1 MFKYFNYI
9 AQIKMSEPEK
19 KKVLIVDDAQFV
31 RYRLKKIVAKMDF
44 AEVVGEASNGI
55 EGVSLYKKLKPD
67 LVTMDLV
74 MPDSDGLNAIE
85 QIIKFDKDAKIVVIS
100 AIGQEMSVIDA
111 KEKGASDYIKK
122 PFKEEEVY
130 RTFERYL
137 KM

>member
-55 EGVSLYKKLKPD
+55 EGV
-67 LVTMDLV
+67 
-74 MPDSDGLNAIE
+74 
-85 QIIKFDKDAKIVVIS
+85 
-100 AIGQEMSVIDA
+100 
-111 KEKGASDYIKK
+111 
-122 PFKEEEVY
+122 
-130 RTFERYL
+130 
-137 KM
+137 

>member
-1 MFKYFNYI
+1 
-9 AQIKMSEPEK
+9 MSEPEK

-31 RYRLKKIVAKMDF
+31 RNRLKKIVAKMDF

-55 EGVSLYKKLKPD
+55 EGVSLYKKLRPD

-100 AIGQEMSVIDA
+100 AIGQEMSVLDA
-111 KEKGASDYIKK
+111 TEKGASDYIKK